1 MRLSPRHGP
10 YDINFPRLPVTDVRT
25 TGTTSFSTMFLADF
39 VFKWSNPSST
49 VWHMYMHTCMKNISA
64 IPIMIPEVYVSGRVA
79 HSCCSAVLY
88 SQHVLSI
95 YNNTSTDFLIISMHR
110 SSTEFSY
117 MSSSIPQ
124 HKSSMSIRQPAFL
137 GKYIQQKFSP
147 CCLVALSSEF

>member
-1 MRLSPRHGP
+1 MPHLYELITARWIHQIWHGLC
-10 YDINFPRLPVTDVRT
+10 DINFSMLPVPVVRT
-25 TGTTSFSTMFLADF
+25 TFSTMFLADF

-49 VWHMYMHTCMKNISA
+49 MWHMYMHTCMKNISA
-64 IPIMIPEVYVSGRVA
+64 IPIVIPEDYISGRVA
-79 HSCCSAVLY
+79 RSCCCAVRY

-124 HKSSMSIRQPAFL
+124 NKSSISIKQPTFL
-137 GKYIQQKFSP
+137 GKYIQQ
-147 CCLVALSSEF
+147 